1 MTEHTGLQQLFRDV
15 FACLGVAALWRHRG
29 QETPVRLLL
38 RQPEQWASAGEGTIL
53 ASQLDAEVGLL
64 EVPEI
69 SVGDTFVVQDHRYR
83 VFQEPLKDPSG
94 TVWHVTGMIVE
105 SVL

>member
-1 MTEHTGLQQLFRDV
+1 MTEHTGVAQLFCDV
-15 FACLGVAALWRHRG
+15 FACLGVAAIWRHRG
-29 QETPVRLLL
+29 QDTAVCLLL

-53 ASQLDAEVGLL
+53 ASQLDAEVSLL

-69 SVGDTFVVQDHRYR
+69 SVGDTFGVQDRRYR

-94 TVWHVTGMIVE
+94 TVWHVSGMIVE
-105 SVL
+105 GVL